1 MRHCVPWLGYCAA
14 KTKTPNKGLNSD
26 RHRRFVP
33 RADLLEIGRQCAVP
47 GHAGPGGS
55 LPGGF
60 VPPVN
65 FFRLHL
71 LSRQMQKL
79 TGVLAREKNRLHK
92 ALTDGGAR

>member
-1 MRHCVPWLGYCAA
+1 
-14 KTKTPNKGLNSD
+14 
-26 RHRRFVP
+26 
-33 RADLLEIGRQCAVP
+33 
-47 GHAGPGGS
+47 